1 MCRTRRTLVIII
13 ALAIGAGS
21 SAAAQQSDAVDAGT
35 GADTTFVSTGEVR
48 TFPYASSVY
57 LALLG
62 GYPLGV
68 GMEAGWH
75 IGKVFSVGLGYTT
88 AGTWN
93 ELPGI
98 TFALRAHI
106 PLETLPF
113 TPYVSLLSAVRGD
126 DSGLEIAAGALYS
139 LSAHLHLRGQLGVF
153 EVSPTD
159 DDNGM
164 WNTGVLGSSDPPTER
179 SNSYVAARIS
189 VEFTL

>member
-1 MCRTRRTLVIII
+1 MRRIGTTVAMLIG
-13 ALAIGAGS
+13 LAMWTGFP
-21 SAAAQQSDAVDAGT
+21 AAAQGRVEDAAGT
-35 GADTTFVSTGEVR
+35 DADTASVATLQPRS
-48 TFPYASSVY
+48 FPYASSVY
-57 LALLG
+57 LAVLG

-93 ELPGI
+93 EIPGI
-98 TFALRAHI
+98 TLVLRAHI

-139 LSAHLHLRGQLGVF
+139 LTSHLHLRGQLGVF

-164 WNTGVLGSSDPPTER
+164 WNTGVLGSSDPPPER